1 MAPDAGNLVM
11 SGGASARLGH
21 FDPTLIGSH
30 VTVTTSL
37 TSDRAARD
45 ALSAALAALRAIDD
59 KPGPATLI
67 AARLAIKDVLSH
79 VPEDAEAVTTALDG
93 AYIALRDASVQAD
106 AIQGP
111 AAIALKAYGEN
122 AFDSLEQ
129 RDWHNRRLLVALGT
143 ILAALGQHEPA
154 PAYFL
159 TALVWAEA
167 LSSVAFAIH
176 TVNEVTGDHWLT
188 PAAFAAKLE
197 AVATDVSD
205 AVLDAGRAL
214 SYDAVEEAREAV
226 NETARALG
234 IPLVG
239 ARRPVDG
246 RTAWSREID
255 GITWTFTVRKN
266 PEGGRVLDVVRHAED
281 GPAPYHSFRVTHRT
295 DELDLVPCAI

>member
-1 MAPDAGNLVM
+1 M

-21 FDPTLIGSH
+21 FDPTPNGSRA
-30 VTVTTSL
+30 TVTTSL

-59 KPGPATLI
+59 TPGPATLI
-67 AARLAIKDVLSH
+67 AARLAIKALLSH

-93 AYIALRDASVQAD
+93 AYIALRDASVHAD
-106 AIQGP
+106 AVQGP

-122 AFDSLEQ
+122 AFGSPEQ
-129 RDWHNRRLLVALGT
+129 RDWHSRRLLVALGRV
-143 ILAALGQHEPA
+143 LAALGQHEPA

-167 LSSVAFAIH
+167 LDSVAFSIH

-188 PAAFAAKLE
+188 PAAFADKLE
-197 AVATDVSD
+197 AVAADVRD

-246 RTAWSREID
+246 RTTWSREID
-255 GITWTFTVRKN
+255 GITWKFTVRKN
-266 PEGGRVLDVVRHAED
+266 PEGGRVLDVVRHGED
-281 GPAPYHSFRVTHRT
+281 GPAPYHFFLVTHRT